1 MTIIIVTTAVVM
13 TEIGMNERGREGGGV
28 QWGEEKQK
36 VRRKEPKETKGA
48 EQLRSHAQTHKHTH
62 AHTLGVME

>member
-1 MTIIIVTTAVVM
+1 
-13 TEIGMNERGREGGGV
+13 MNERWREGGGV

-36 VRRKEPKETKGA
+36 VRRKEPKETKGS

>member
-13 TEIGMNERGREGGGV
+13 TEIGMNERWREGGGV

-36 VRRKEPKETKGA
+36 VRRK
-48 EQLRSHAQTHKHTH
+48 
-62 AHTLGVME
+62 